1 LKRVDLRTEKI
12 EMTQLL
18 GLARESTVLVIASDG
33 REFLVAEADDFEAEV
48 EAFRNSRRFQS
59 FLDERVDDPSRIP
72 IEEIEKE
79 IEERLQST

>member
-48 EAFRNSRRFQS
+48 QAFRNSSRFQS
-59 FLDERVDDPSRIP
+59 FLDERVNDPSRIP

-79 IEERLQST
+79 IEERLQSA

>member
-1 LKRVDLRTEKI
+1 MKRVDLRTEKI

-59 FLDERVDDPSRIP
+59 FLDERVSDPSRIP
-72 IEEIEKE
+72 IEELEKE